1 MKASQKV
8 VLKTY
13 KFPPPKKKI
22 ATFSEACYSYPEIP
36 MTTAGLLTPSL
47 TIHHERLLFLS
58 SASSKRS
65 RWKTQWSFS
74 LNSEMGRF
82 AIVLHLIFI
91 LFISPPSSI
100 SLPLP
105 RLSLSLSSLSFLFS
119 LFSFRSFLSFLVEKS
134 YQFGVSL
141 DVLNSKA
148 DSWEGFQALCVQCVR
163 HESTTLTESVLC
175 H

>member
-22 ATFSEACYSYPEIP
+22 ATLSEACYSYPEIP

-100 SLPLP
+100 SPA
-105 RLSLSLSSLSFLFS
+105 SLSLFSLFS
-119 LFSFRSFLSFLVEKS
+119 FLFSFRSFLSFLVEKS

>member
-105 RLSLSLSSLSFLFS
+105 RLSLSFLFSLFSFLFS
-119 LFSFRSFLSFLVEKS
+119 LFSLLVSFVSVIFSRKVLSIWRFS
-134 YQFGVSL
+134 
-141 DVLNSKA
+141 
-148 DSWEGFQALCVQCVR
+148 
-163 HESTTLTESVLC
+163 
-175 H
+175 

>member
-105 RLSLSLSSLSFLFS
+105 RLSLSF

>member
-13 KFPPPKKKI
+13 KIRPPKKKN

-105 RLSLSLSSLSFLFS
+105 RLSLSLSLSFLFS

>member
-13 KFPPPKKKI
+13 KFRPPKKKI

-105 RLSLSLSSLSFLFS
+105 RLSLSLSLSFLFS

>member
-22 ATFSEACYSYPEIP
+22 ATLSEACYSYPEIP

-105 RLSLSLSSLSFLFS
+105 RLSLSFLFS

>member
-22 ATFSEACYSYPEIP
+22 ATLSEACYSYPEIP

-105 RLSLSLSSLSFLFS
+105 RLSLSLSLFS
-119 LFSFRSFLSFLVEKS
+119 LFSLLVSFVSVIFSRKVLSIWRFSYFL
-134 YQFGVSL
+134 
-141 DVLNSKA
+141 
-148 DSWEGFQALCVQCVR
+148 
-163 HESTTLTESVLC
+163 LTY
-175 H
+175 

>member
-105 RLSLSLSSLSFLFS
+105 RLSLSLSLSFLFS